1 MKKLIVTLF
10 AFLAILFSTF
20 TFSSTAVLA
29 KNDVTITDPGDV
41 FTYVRVYE
49 NGAWLIYVYNP
60 GGKVVHIWV
69 ESLE

>member
-1 MKKLIVTLF
+1 MKKLIVTFF

-29 KNDVTITDPGDV
+29 KNDVTITSPVDEY
-41 FTYVRVYE
+41 TYVRVYE
-49 NGAWLIYVYNP
+49 HGVWLIYVYGP
-60 GGKVVHIWV
+60 GGKVVNVWV